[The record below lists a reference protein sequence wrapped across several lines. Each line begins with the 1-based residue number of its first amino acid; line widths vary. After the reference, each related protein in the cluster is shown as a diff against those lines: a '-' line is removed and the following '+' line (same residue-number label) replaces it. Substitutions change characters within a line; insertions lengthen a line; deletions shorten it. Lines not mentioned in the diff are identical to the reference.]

1 MLNELS
7 SRRSSFR
14 GGRQIRLADGQTWI
28 FPAPLN
34 ASEWKNVPFGSEY
47 TGIIQ
52 AMREAEDSNEQN
64 LAELAF
70 AIFLL
75 GHNYCLS
82 ADDYEQLLGSTEGF
96 PDLRAW
102 QHELHQLSLEH
113 LRSFLEAREVSLEN
127 SPVLATPGRFARL
140 REWLGNHLPSR
151 WWSLD
156 SQNL

>member
-1 MLNELS
+1 MLHELS

-14 GGRQIRLADGQTWI
+14 DGRQIRLADGQTWI
-28 FPAPLN
+28 FPAPLK
-34 ASEWKNVPFGSEY
+34 ASEWTNVPFGSEY

-52 AMREAEDSNEQN
+52 AMLQAEDRYEQN

-82 ADDYEQLLGSTEGF
+82 AGDYEQLLGSTVELS
-96 PDLRAW
+96 DSRAW
-102 QHELHQLSLEH
+102 QHELHQLSQEH
-113 LRSFLEAREVSLEN
+113 LRSFLDTAEVSLEK
-127 SPVLATPGRFARL
+127 SPVLPTPARFARL
-140 REWLGNHLPSR
+140 RAWLGNHLPSG

>member
-1 MLNELS
+1 MLHEPS

-28 FPAPLN
+28 LPAPLK
-34 ASEWKNVPFGSEY
+34 ASEWKTVPFGSEY
-47 TGIIQ
+47 MDIIK
-52 AMREAEDSNEQN
+52 AMLQAEDSYEQH
-64 LAELAF
+64 LAEMAF

-82 ADDYEQLLGSTEGF
+82 AGDYEQLLGSTAEF
-96 PDLRAW
+96 SDSRVW
-102 QHELHQLSLEH
+102 QHELYQLSQEH
-113 LRSFLEAREVSLEN
+113 LRSFLEARDDSLEKR
-127 SPVLATPGRFARL
+127 PVVPAPARFARL
-140 REWLGNHLPSR
+140 RTWLRNHSPSR

>member
-1 MLNELS
+1 MLHELS

-14 GGRQIRLADGQTWI
+14 DGRQIQLADGQTWT
-28 FPAPLN
+28 FPAPLK

-52 AMREAEDSNEQN
+52 AMLQAEDRYEQN

-82 ADDYEQLLGSTEGF
+82 AGDYEQLLGSTVEF
-96 PDLRAW
+96 PDSRAW
-102 QHELHQLSLEH
+102 QHELHQLSQEH
-113 LRSFLEAREVSLEN
+113 LRSFLDAGEVSLEK
-127 SPVLATPGRFARL
+127 SPVLPTPARFARL

-156 SQNL
+156 S

>member
-1 MLNELS
+1 MLHEPS

-34 ASEWKNVPFGSEY
+34 APEWKNVPFESEY
-47 TGIIQ
+47 TDIIQ
-52 AMREAEDSNEQN
+52 AMLHAEDRNEQN

-82 ADDYEQLLGSTEGF
+82 AGDYEELLGSTVELSDSRG
-96 PDLRAW
+96 W
-102 QHELHQLSLEH
+102 QYELHQLSEEH
-113 LRSFLEAREVSLEN
+113 LRSFLDAQEVSLEK
-127 SPVLATPGRFARL
+127 SPVLPTPARFARL
-140 REWLGNHLPSR
+140 RTWLRNHLPSR

-156 SQNL
+156 SQKL